1 MISLAPLLPTAD
13 AAKVTQARRDDG
25 SSFGFA
31 TLAGG
36 LGVEGPTREEV
47 LGAEVADAEPQD
59 GKLVQAGDHILGEGQ
74 QAGQAVQLRVQ
85 AVAVPFGRVG
95 LGTLSQ
101 GRFYPSH
108 KDGRHNNGL

>member
-36 LGVEGPTREEV
+36 VGGLGVEGPTREEV

-59 GKLVQAGDHILGEGQ
+59 GKLVQARDHVLGEGQ
-74 QAGQAVQLRVQ
+74 QAGQAVQL
-85 AVAVPFGRVG
+85 
-95 LGTLSQ
+95 
-101 GRFYPSH
+101 
-108 KDGRHNNGL
+108 